1 MTKSVSHRA
10 LHLTQ
15 VTGLEGSRDN
25 PVLLDFEDIPG
36 SEGEEEISTFQQNFD
51 APKNPISI
59 GDDATVYESPESQR
73 EGSTV
78 VGCLHGSPVGLIR
91 VPEENVENPKS
102 HREYGLGT
110 KCFQPQTEDTHTTAF
125 GFSEPPIYYF
135 DESRLYE
142 SPKSGWQGSTSVDLY
157 TARSKPEKD
166 HGIVMESAPTEPE
179 GTARTVF
186 GSPELPVYVPIF
198 QAYVDV
204 TLVWD
209 ERQDTWMQAR
219 RQLPTKYQDRMNI
232 LDKPTY

>member
-1 MTKSVSHRA
+1 LISKINTLS
-10 LHLTQ
+10 LTSFP

-59 GDDATVYESPESQR
+59 GDDAIVYESPESQR

-102 HREYGLGT
+102 HGEYGLGT
-110 KCFQPQTEDTHTTAF
+110 KCPQPQTEDTHTTAI

-142 SPKSGWQGSTSVDLY
+142 SPKSDWQGSTSVDLY
-157 TARSKPEKD
+157 TASQLIPF
-166 HGIVMESAPTEPE
+166 
-179 GTARTVF
+179 VF
-186 GSPELPVYVPIF
+186 LTRMWRI
-198 QAYVDV
+198 
-204 TLVWD
+204 
-209 ERQDTWMQAR
+209 QAR
-219 RQLPTKYQDRMNI
+219 KRPWHCHGECSDR
-232 LDKPTY
+232 T